1 MSKNT
6 LQIFLLLL
14 KNGKWRKILKEYY
27 RPHTCL
33 ECKDD
38 DCNEEND
45 ITWLMQHLASSEG
58 LLQHTVDKI
67 KVIENR
73 LSFTIYTVS
82 RDINNQIDM
91 AEHSITSL
99 WENNKIE
106 KHVHEITNH

>member
-14 KNGKWRKILKEYY
+14 KNGKWRKIFKEYY
-27 RPHTCL
+27 CPHTCI
-33 ECKDD
+33 ECKDE
-38 DCNEEND
+38 DCNNEKD
-45 ITWLMQHLASSEG
+45 INWLMQRLASSEG

-73 LSFTIYTVS
+73 LSFTIHTVS
-82 RDINNQIDM
+82 RDINHQIYM
-91 AEHSITSL
+91 SEHKITSL
-99 WENNKIE
+99 WGNNKIE

>member
-14 KNGKWRKILKEYY
+14 KNGKWCKILKEYY
-27 RPHTCL
+27 RPNTCI

-38 DCNEEND
+38 DCNDEKD
-45 ITWLMQHLASSEG
+45 ITWLMQRLASSEG

-91 AEHSITSL
+91 EEHKITSF
-99 WENNKIE
+99 WKNNKIQ
-106 KHVHEITNH
+106 KHKHSLSNY